1 MHSDCE
7 DGSSSSS
14 VDSEADTEEA
24 SESTEDAS
32 EVVATY
38 SCRRR
43 TNRWPLAL
51 FHNLVDISHYNA
63 YVLWTSIEPSWQ
75 QQKPYR
81 RRRFIEEV
89 GEMLVTPHIKKRGRL
104 PRSSAAATMV
114 SDLQGA
120 AAGSSLISEQKS
132 RRQCRFCMDR
142 RVCRTCCKCGKF
154 ICKDHSLSICSPCS
168 T

>member
-1 MHSDCE
+1 MQVHCSHGYKYYYQCRSSLFGDGKVLQHTGSS
-7 DGSSSSS
+7 GSSSSS
-14 VDSEADTEEA
+14 VDCEADTEDA

-43 TNRWPLAL
+43 TNSWPLAL

-81 RRRFIEEV
+81 RRLFIEEV

-104 PRSSAAATMV
+104 PRSSPAHQP
-114 SDLQGA
+114 LQ
-120 AAGSSLISEQKS
+120 
-132 RRQCRFCMDR
+132 QC
-142 RVCRTCCKCGKF
+142 
-154 ICKDHSLSICSPCS
+154 PCS